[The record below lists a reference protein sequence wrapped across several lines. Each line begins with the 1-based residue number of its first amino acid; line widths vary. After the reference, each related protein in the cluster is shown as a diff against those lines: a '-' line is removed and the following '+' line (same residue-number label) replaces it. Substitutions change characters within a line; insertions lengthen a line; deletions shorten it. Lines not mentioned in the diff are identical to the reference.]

1 MRRSLF
7 ILSLPRSLSTRVYR
21 IARYALALQ
30 KPSWTHNGEILNH
43 DLFVLSKWPKLLDE
57 GHKYVTR
64 ENDPGRFAHIQEF
77 LDQAARPTEMI
88 YKDVV
93 HPFVLA
99 EWRGLEAF
107 CVLKIQRDLV
117 EVAEAVLRRGWAYPR
132 AAAPRNDP
140 TLRSPGPRFARL
152 YVWSTLARRM
162 MRVPWYMRLTAWLNR
177 DAVLTGL
184 ILAERA
190 LARLPGEA
198 VCYDDLVADEEVLRE
213 ALRRLYPE
221 IEVPALRYI
230 DEKFVQRR
238 EAALECRHT
247 RRHRRLAERI
257 SALRATLPIC

>member
-1 MRRSLF
+1 LRRSLF

-21 IARYALALQ
+21 IARQALALQ
-30 KPSWTHNGEILNH
+30 RPSWTHNGEILNH
-43 DLFVLSKWPKLLDE
+43 DLFALSKWPNLLDE

-64 ENDPGRFAHIQEF
+64 ENDPGRFARIQEF
-77 LDQAARPTEMI
+77 LDQATRPTGMI

-107 CVLKIQRDLV
+107 CVLKIERDLV
-117 EVAEAVLRRGWAYPR
+117 EVAEAMLRHGWAYPR

-140 TLRSPGPRFARL
+140 SLRSPGSRFARL
-152 YVWSTLARRM
+152 YLWSTLARRL
-162 MRVPWYMRLTAWLNR
+162 MRVRWHMRLTAWLCR
-177 DAVLTGL
+177 DAVLKGL
-184 ILAERA
+184 ILAERT
-190 LARLPGEA
+190 LARLPGET
-198 VCYDDLVADEEVLRE
+198 VSFDDLVADEEVLRA

-238 EAALECRHT
+238 EAALQRRNT

-257 SALRATLPIC
+257 TALRSTLPIC